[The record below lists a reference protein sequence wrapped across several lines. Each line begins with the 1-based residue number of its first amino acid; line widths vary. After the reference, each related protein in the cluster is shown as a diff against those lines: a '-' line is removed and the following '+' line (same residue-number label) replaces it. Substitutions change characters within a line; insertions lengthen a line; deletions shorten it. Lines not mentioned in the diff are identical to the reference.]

1 MKYTNT
7 HKEIAEKIN
16 SLWKAKYRIIEKS
29 DYTAT
34 YTDEIINDIT
44 GGLLEDLIWITD
56 EDYTGEYFLSDYDF
70 SFHDLEGKTYKE
82 IIFYLMGC
90 YGCFRSEMSAC
101 ESQMAEQNSHI
112 M

>member
-1 MKYTNT
+1 MEYTNT

-16 SLWKAKYRIIEKS
+16 SLWKAKYKIIEKS
-29 DYTAT
+29 DYTVT